1 MVDWKLYIDSP
12 QKRALYACGGSL
24 TEGTGDG
31 DGYGDIGGDGYGDIG
46 GYGYGWGNGDG
57 YGGGSGADAYSWG
70 NGGGRSAKIW

>member
-1 MVDWKLYIDSP
+1 MVGPWKFYIDSP

-31 DGYGDIGGDGYGDIG
+31 
-46 GYGYGWGNGDG
+46 YGYGDG